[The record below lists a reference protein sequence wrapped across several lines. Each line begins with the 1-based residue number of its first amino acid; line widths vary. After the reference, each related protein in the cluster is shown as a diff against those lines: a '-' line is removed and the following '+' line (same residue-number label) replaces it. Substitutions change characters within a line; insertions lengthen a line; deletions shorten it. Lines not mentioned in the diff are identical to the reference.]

1 MKIILL
7 FCCIM
12 LLNINADGKENEQ
25 QAIAWTIAAE
35 AAGEG
40 KIGMKAVACTIKN
53 RALKYNKTPYEI
65 ISEPNQYYGYT
76 AKNRMKRYNEVRE
89 YVDYLANNI
98 MKLEDITGGA
108 IYFETYR
115 KEPLKWWGVFTVKI
129 KNHYFYK

>member
-1 MKIILL
+1 MKIIILI
-7 FCCIM
+7 FYCM
-12 LLNINADGKENEQ
+12 MVMGSAYNNTEK

-40 KIGMKAVACTIKN
+40 KIGMRAVACTIKN
-53 RALKYNKTPYEI
+53 RAVKYNKTPYEI

-76 AKNRMKRYNEVRE
+76 AKNRMKRYEEVKE

-98 MKLEDITGGA
+98 MNLEDITQGA

-115 KEPLKWWGVFTVKI
+115 KEPLKWCKVFITKI
-129 KNHYFYK
+129 GNHYFYK